1 MKAHIIYLPYRRFH
15 YAEVLIK
22 ILSKVRFRD
31 FHITICG
38 SNQHR
43 GQCKNIA
50 DELQALGI
58 SASPFN
64 VTTGWTNY
72 LDKLKGA
79 ISFDYEYTIKLD
91 EDIFLN
97 PATWDFFFENLDIL
111 NDSSKG
117 LFAPVLSNGIPT
129 VDNFIY
135 KHMDPA
141 SKSEMERLFSKSRIP
156 NLWGADYTSL
166 DKLMR
171 QRGYESDSYYNAVAK
186 IKHHYKGIHP
196 IRIDMN
202 SQLYLNQWIMDNF
215 DKFFIERTYTIEGS
229 GRPYMCNSCFAMKT
243 ADYHSILHDQSL
255 FRDCFDEVAVNNYL
269 ARHNKVKMFISNNF
283 GIHTMYNT
291 VYCETFQRYKDHLIA
306 KEEEFFQFIKRKVDE
321 NL

>member
-43 GQCKNIA
+43 DQCKDIA
-50 DELQALGI
+50 DKLQAFGI
-58 SASPFN
+58 NASPFN

-79 ISFDYEYTIKLD
+79 ISFDHEYTIKLD

-97 PATWDFFFENLDIL
+97 PATWDFFLENLDIL
-111 NDSSKG
+111 NDGSKG
-117 LFAPVLSNGIPT
+117 LFAPILSNGIPT

-141 SKSEMERLFSKSRIP
+141 SKSEMERPFSKSRIP

-171 QRGYESDSYYNAVAK
+171 QRGYESDSYYGAVAK

-196 IRIDMN
+196 IRVDMN

-215 DKFFIERTYTIEGS
+215 DKFFIERAYTIEGS
-229 GRPYMCNSCFAMKT
+229 GRPY
-243 ADYHSILHDQSL
+243 L
-255 FRDCFDEVAVNNYL
+255 
-269 ARHNKVKMFISNNF
+269 
-283 GIHTMYNT
+283 
-291 VYCETFQRYKDHLIA
+291 
-306 KEEEFFQFIKRKVDE
+306 
-321 NL
+321 